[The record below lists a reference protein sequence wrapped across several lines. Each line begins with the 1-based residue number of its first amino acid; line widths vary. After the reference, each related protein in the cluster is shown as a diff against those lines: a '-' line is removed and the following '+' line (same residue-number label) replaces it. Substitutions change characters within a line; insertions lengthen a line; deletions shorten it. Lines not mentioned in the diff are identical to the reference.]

1 MQRYMGESLDEYRTY
16 LENLAAQKS
25 PTLFSNGGKD
35 YASILM
41 SILLKNTTHSVH
53 MFCEGFKPDLI
64 KQHDYWEALTEYL
77 NQKDKELHVIVN
89 TNSYCDQLPLQTLFN
104 VQRARGNDSIQVRL
118 ISEEG
123 REKIKKQFNGA
134 LNNFAVFD
142 KNMYRLE
149 YEPSDYKAFGSFND
163 PKDSELLLNLFNE
176 VFNLSKDIN
185 GAIAQ

>member
-1 MQRYMGESLDEYRTY
+1 MGESLDEYRTY